1 MKDAARDAKASA
13 TAPCGCEPGVK
24 CEHR

>member
-1 MKDAARDAKASA
+1 MKDAARDAKANA
-13 TAPCGCEPGVK
+13 TAPCGCKPAVK